1 MIELVQQNQ
10 DYVTQK
16 ELETYLSDYDKNIQK
31 AFHTFSGGEK
41 FYQYLKKSR
50 DIIEEKLKEIPSFQL
65 TVNEIIPGTRMDF
78 ILSDDYSRFY
88 NHLEKKFDHEKYA
101 SSDIKTQYLRGDV
114 NIYKWVKKDVEKIK
128 YTVIFEDL
136 KIEENSFLKNIYKD
150 ETLKDLSNFTLANH
164 WVPWIKFYIY
174 LDYMPTDFK
183 SGDTIIINN
192 NIFWQAYFHKKYW
205 NIIGKFHFKICE
217 VVLLNNN
224 VNQIPNSETSSKSR
238 SNLNSLKKILLSSIL
253 IFGLYY
259 AIEYFG
265 YGFSYFHN
273 TSQVR
278 KTETSGE
285 KKNREEDEKIKEKKR
300 EEEEKKD
307 IENFNNG
314 DPIYGKSYFIKVFGG
329 KYTNGSMGPLSKV
342 DISGLSKSELEI
354 MQNEI
359 YARHGLI
366 FKSKNINTY
375 FIKQEWYK
383 PKFYNV
389 NNFLSEVEKENLEYI
404 ENIKSKLSN

>member
-50 DIIEEKLKEIPSFQL
+50 EIIEEKLKEIPSFQL

-88 NHLEKKFDHEKYA
+88 NHLEKKFNHEKYA

-114 NIYKWVKKDVEKIK
+114 NIYRWVKKDVEKIK

-205 NIIGKFHFKICE
+205 NIIGKFYFNICE

-224 VNQIPNSETSSKSR
+224 MNQIPNSETSSKSR
-238 SNLNSLKKILLSSIL
+238 YNLNSLKKILLSSIL
-253 IFGLYY
+253 VFGLYY
-259 AIEYFG
+259 AMEYFG
-265 YGFSYFHN
+265 YGFSYFQN
-273 TSQVR
+273 A
-278 KTETSGE
+278 
-285 KKNREEDEKIKEKKR
+285 KNNANHEMELTKRNNEIITKKR
-300 EEEEKKD
+300 EEQQKID
-307 IENFNNG
+307 IENFKNG
-314 DPIYGKSYFIKVFGG
+314 DPIYGNSHYIKVFSG
-329 KYTNGSMGPLSKV
+329 KYPNGSMSRLSKV
-342 DISGLSKSELEI
+342 DISGLSKSELDV

-375 FIKQEWYK
+375 FTKQEWYK
-383 PKFYNV
+383 PKFHNV